1 MQVEVMSN
9 GLERR
14 LTVAVPAQQYD
25 QEIENR
31 LKSLSQRVRV
41 DGFRAGKVPLK
52 VVERRWGGT
61 VRQEVRD
68 ELAKSSFY
76 EAINQQKL
84 RPAGSP
90 HFEFQPDVPG
100 AGLKYTAIFEV
111 YPEFELQMPAKLQV
125 EKPTVEI
132 TEADI
137 DKMVETLRKQRQ
149 TWEPVTQGAQRGDRV
164 VLDFTGKLG
173 DAEFPGNSAK
183 EYPVVLGSGTLIAD
197 FEDKLLGLKAGQEGD
212 FDIEFPKDYHAQDLA
227 GKRVHFDVKVHT
239 VSRAK
244 LPDLDETFF
253 QGFGVREGGEAAFR
267 QEVKATMQ
275 RELDQTVKERV
286 KMQIMDALLAANPI
300 QLPKA
305 LIGEEVTRIKEQT
318 ENFNPPPRGG
328 EAWDKALEE
337 RAARRVALGLLL
349 SEIIKKNQYKASPD
363 KVRAAVDAIAVTY
376 EHPEEVV
383 KWYYARRERLVNV
396 EALVLEDQAADWLI
410 QQAEVHEKALSY
422 EELITTRRS
431 NA

>member
-1 MQVEVMSN
+1 
-9 GLERR
+9 
-14 LTVAVPAQQYD
+14 
-25 QEIENR
+25 
-31 LKSLSQRVRV
+31 
-41 DGFRAGKVPLK
+41 
-52 VVERRWGGT
+52 
-61 VRQEVRD
+61 
-68 ELAKSSFY
+68 
-76 EAINQQKL
+76 
-84 RPAGSP
+84 
-90 HFEFQPDVPG
+90 
-100 AGLKYTAIFEV
+100 
-111 YPEFELQMPAKLQV
+111 
-125 EKPTVEI
+125 
-132 TEADI
+132 
-137 DKMVETLRKQRQ
+137 
-149 TWEPVTQGAQRGDRV
+149 
-164 VLDFTGKLG
+164 
-173 DAEFPGNSAK
+173 
-183 EYPVVLGSGTLIAD
+183 
-197 FEDKLLGLKAGQEGD
+197 
-212 FDIEFPKDYHAQDLA
+212 
-227 GKRVHFDVKVHT
+227 

-422 EELITTRRS
+422 DELITTRRS